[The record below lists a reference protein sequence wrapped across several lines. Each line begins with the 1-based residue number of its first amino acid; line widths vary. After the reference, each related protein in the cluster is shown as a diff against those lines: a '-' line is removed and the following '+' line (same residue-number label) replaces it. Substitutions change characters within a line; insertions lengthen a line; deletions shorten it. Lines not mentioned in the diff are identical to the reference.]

1 MIISSTKN
9 VAIFAATTGGCKMKY
24 LTLALAFAKVI
35 EPIYAEYQ
43 AALAEGKS
51 SDSVQ
56 IKAEK
61 ILQDL
66 EAAIQQ
72 ALTVL

>member
-1 MIISSTKN
+1 
-9 VAIFAATTGGCKMKY
+9 MKY

-61 ILQDL
+61 ILQDV